1 MIVKVYD
8 EMGFLAFSE
17 AVLFDLREVLNRAC
31 DVLDTEGFEGVLLL
45 DYGNGVCNPFEVV
58 A

>member
-8 EMGFLAFSE
+8 DLGFLAFSE

-31 DVLDTEGFEGVLLL
+31 DVLDSEDFEGEL
-45 DYGNGVCNPFEVV
+45 VV
-58 A
+58 EYL